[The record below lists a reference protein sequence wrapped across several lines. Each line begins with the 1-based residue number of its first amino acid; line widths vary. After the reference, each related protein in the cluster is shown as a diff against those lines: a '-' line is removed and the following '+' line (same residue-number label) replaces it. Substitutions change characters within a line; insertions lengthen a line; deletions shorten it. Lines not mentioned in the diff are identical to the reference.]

1 VIALRASPGN
11 VSRSLGADVLG
22 GGEEA
27 TSKATMPPRMLP
39 IEIGLALVVVV
50 SAPPEAPATVAWEE
64 GSACADEIAFDDA
77 LTRRL
82 GTKPEGREWVEV
94 DARVAAIASES
105 GVRAHVQLRTAHG
118 ETTREMAAG
127 SCTELTDA
135 LALLVAMHV
144 DPLLDPTAPEAEIVE
159 EEVEAE
165 VPEPTPPEPPPPA
178 KVEPAPDPLPIFA
191 APRTRSKSR
200 PPPRGIARLDV
211 GAAAG
216 PLPRF
221 GPAVG
226 LAVGV
231 LWLPLRAEV
240 RARYLAP
247 QRFEGDAGRGALL
260 QAWTL
265 GPRIC
270 GEPGVAKLTFPLCL
284 GLDAGA
290 MHGAGRGVA
299 QRASG
304 MRAMIVLPASV
315 GLAVE
320 VHRVIALTA
329 EAEAGATVLRPSF
342 VIENLG
348 TLYKTPAWMVRAA
361 LGVEVRFP

>member
-1 VIALRASPGN
+1 
-11 VSRSLGADVLG
+11 
-22 GGEEA
+22 
-27 TSKATMPPRMLP
+27 MPPRMLP
-39 IEIGLALVVVV
+39 IEIGLALVVVA
-50 SAPPEAPATVAWEE
+50 APSEAPATVAWEE
-64 GSACADEIAFDDA
+64 GSACADEIALDDA
-77 LTRRL
+77 LARRL
-82 GTKPEGREWVEV
+82 GVEPEGREWVEV

-105 GVRAHVQLRTAHG
+105 GVRAHVQLRTEHG

-127 SCTELTDA
+127 SCGELTEA

-144 DPLLDPTAPEAEIVE
+144 DPLLDPSEPEPAVVE
-159 EEVEAE
+159 EDVEAD
-165 VPEPTPPEPPPPA
+165 VPEPTPPDPAPPQEQ
-178 KVEPAPDPLPIFA
+178 VEPSPEPLPIVVT
-191 APRTRSKSR
+191 PRTRSKTR
-200 PPPRGIARLDV
+200 APPRGIARLDM

-247 QRFEGDAGRGALL
+247 QRFEGDDGRGALL
-260 QAWTL
+260 QAWTI

-284 GLDAGA
+284 GLDVGA

-299 QRASG
+299 QRTSAT
-304 MRAMIVLPASV
+304 RAMIVLPASV

-320 VHRVIALTA
+320 VHRVISLTA
-329 EAEAGATVLRPSF
+329 EAEAGATVLRPKF
-342 VIENLG
+342 VVRGQE
-348 TLYKTPAWMVRAA
+348 TPLYETPAWMVRAA

>member
-1 VIALRASPGN
+1 
-11 VSRSLGADVLG
+11 
-22 GGEEA
+22 
-27 TSKATMPPRMLP
+27 MPPRMLP
-39 IEIGLALVVVV
+39 IEIGHALVVVA
-50 SAPPEAPATVAWEE
+50 APPEAPATVAWEE
-64 GSACADEIAFDDA
+64 GSACADEVAFDDA
-77 LTRRL
+77 LTHRL

-105 GVRAHVQLRTAHG
+105 GVRAHVQLRTPHG

-127 SCTELTDA
+127 SCGELTEA

-144 DPLLDPTAPEAEIVE
+144 DPLLDPTEPDAEIVE
-159 EEVEAE
+159 EDVEAE
-165 VPEPTPPEPPPPA
+165 VPEPTPPEPPPPEK
-178 KVEPAPDPLPIFA
+178 KVEPEPLPIVA
-191 APRTRSKSR
+191 VPRTRSKTR
-200 PPPRGIARLDV
+200 PPPRGIARLDM

-247 QRFEGDAGRGALL
+247 QRFEGDDGRGALL
-260 QAWTL
+260 QAWTI

-270 GEPGVAKLTFPLCL
+270 GEPGLAKLTFPLCL
-284 GLDAGA
+284 GLDVGA

-299 QRASG
+299 QRTSG
-304 MRAMIVLPASV
+304 TRAMIVLPASV

-320 VHRVIALTA
+320 VHRVISLTA
-329 EAEAGATVLRPSF
+329 EAEAGATVLRPRF
-342 VIENLG
+342 DVTGQEAA
-348 TLYKTPAWMVRAA
+348 LYETPAWLVRAA

>member
-1 VIALRASPGN
+1 
-11 VSRSLGADVLG
+11 
-22 GGEEA
+22 
-27 TSKATMPPRMLP
+27 MPPRMLP
-39 IEIGLALVVVV
+39 IEIGLALVVVTA
-50 SAPPEAPATVAWEE
+50 APPEAPASLAWEE
-64 GSACADEIAFDDA
+64 GSACADAIAFEDA

-94 DARVAAIASES
+94 DARVSAIASES
-105 GVRAHVQLRTAHG
+105 GVRAQVQLRTPHG
-118 ETTREMAAG
+118 ETTREMTAG
-127 SCTELTDA
+127 TCTDLTEA

-144 DPLLDPTAPEAEIVE
+144 DPLLDPTEPEPEVVE
-159 EEVEAE
+159 EEVEADVPEPLPPEPAPAEKKEE
-165 VPEPTPPEPPPPA
+165 VPEP
-178 KVEPAPDPLPIFA
+178 LPIVA
-191 APRTRSKSR
+191 APRTRSQKR
-200 PPPRGIARLDV
+200 PPPRGIARLDI

-221 GPAVG
+221 GPSTG

-240 RARYLAP
+240 RAHYLAP
-247 QRFEGDAGRGALL
+247 QRYEGDAGRGALL
-260 QAWTL
+260 QAWTI

-270 GEPGVAKLTFPLCL
+270 GEPGVGKLTFPLCL
-284 GLDAGA
+284 GVDVGA

-299 QRASG
+299 QRTSG
-304 MRAMIVLPASV
+304 TRAMIVLPASV

-329 EAEAGATVLRPSF
+329 EAEAGATVLRPRF
-342 VIENLG
+342 DIVGQEDP
-348 TLYKTPAWMVRAA
+348 LYETPAWLVRAA